1 MYLHY
6 ILSRL
11 ITKNGALCF
20 LETKRSKQQKQQKK
34 VKLEGNVPT
43 YWAKNAGDENVHRE
57 PLAP

>member
-1 MYLHY
+1 MYVNLHY

-43 YWAKNAGDENVHRE
+43 Y
-57 PLAP
+57 